1 MNPYPVLF
9 FVFAAVAL
17 LVVGV
22 SSLIAGLVQRDRTRM
37 GQRVDEEFRKRQR
50 EKVSRSLLFKDLS
63 PEAIAAAQEE
73 PRRNLQQWF
82 TTLLEQSGLSITPQK
97 LLIIMGA
104 VGMGAGA
111 LAGLLRQGVLPM
123 IIALVIGTCIPLWYV
138 AHKRKVRMDKLASQL
153 PDAFD
158 LMSRVLRAG
167 QTMSQALL
175 AVADEFDQPIAA
187 EFSYC
192 FEQQNLGMAPEQSL
206 RDLAKRTGLLE
217 IKVFVVAVVVQQQTG
232 GNIAE
237 LLDKLANIV
246 RERFRIAGRI
256 RSLTAEGR
264 MQATVLLALPPA
276 LLILLFFLNR
286 KYTEVLLAQP
296 ALLVAMFIMEAIG
309 ALWIRR
315 IVNFDY

>member
-17 LVVGV
+17 LVLGV

-50 EKVSRSLLFKDLS
+50 EKVGKSLLFKDLS

-123 IIALVIGTCIPLWYV
+123 IIALVIGACLPLLYV
-138 AHKRKVRMDKLASQL
+138 VHKRKARLDKLASQL

-256 RSLTAEGR
+256 KSLTAEGR

-276 LLILLFFLNR
+276 LLVLLFFLNR

-296 ALLVAMFIMEAIG
+296 ALLVAMFVMEAIG

-315 IVNFDY
+315 IVNFEY